1 MKLHKYLF
9 PCHLVLAVL
18 AGPAFSETY
27 NETIECV
34 FKKAREDRP
43 TPTRV
48 VFSTEE
54 NDRAARLHEVDIPGL
69 RSPAGTARIR
79 RNSGK
84 ILSIAWS
91 GEKYV
96 FLETGNA
103 LGKSASAYSAVNLLN
118 HEFSLFLDRRTMTA
132 KVRSHT
138 LLSQRPK
145 EGQSTGSCKIVKT
158 PRGVNS
164 TNTAQATLTV
174 PQVASSK
181 MTGIKSYKCKLNSR
195 EERGWIPEEIV
206 FSIDAGKA
214 RARAYGPIIHQ
225 AKEQPV
231 DVGFKTTRNGE
242 YQMNWKLSLSSAST
256 HRYRLGYTAVFD
268 PKTNRIKMRARFL
281 SMDTSN
287 RPKGQGNCVV
297 LNRHSLF

>member
-1 MKLHKYLF
+1 
-9 PCHLVLAVL
+9 
-18 AGPAFSETY
+18 
-27 NETIECV
+27 
-34 FKKAREDRP
+34 
-43 TPTRV
+43 
-48 VFSTEE
+48 
-54 NDRAARLHEVDIPGL
+54 
-69 RSPAGTARIR
+69 
-79 RNSGK
+79 
-84 ILSIAWS
+84 
-91 GEKYV
+91 
-96 FLETGNA
+96 
-103 LGKSASAYSAVNLLN
+103 
-118 HEFSLFLDRRTMTA
+118 MTA
-132 KVRSHT
+132 KVRSQSLGGH
-138 LLSQRPK
+138 RPK
-145 EGQSTGSCKIVKT
+145 EGQSTGSCKLVKT

-164 TNTAQATLTV
+164 ANSAQATLTV